1 MSEVTAGKLVDDLRV
16 LVADAEALLAAT
28 AGDLSDRAKAARRK
42 AAESIENG
50 RARLEEL
57 ESDLA
62 ARAEAVAADATEY
75 VRENPWQSV
84 GIAAAVGLFV
94 GVLLGRR

>member
-1 MSEVTAGKLVDDLRV
+1 MSEVTTGKLVEDLRV

-28 AGDLSDRAKAARRK
+28 AGDLSDKAKLARRK

-50 RARLEEL
+50 RARLEKL
-57 ESDLA
+57 ESQLG
-62 ARAEAVAADATEY
+62 ARAEAIAEDATAY
-75 VRENPWQSV
+75 IRENPWQSV
-84 GIAAAVGLFV
+84 GIAAAVGIVL